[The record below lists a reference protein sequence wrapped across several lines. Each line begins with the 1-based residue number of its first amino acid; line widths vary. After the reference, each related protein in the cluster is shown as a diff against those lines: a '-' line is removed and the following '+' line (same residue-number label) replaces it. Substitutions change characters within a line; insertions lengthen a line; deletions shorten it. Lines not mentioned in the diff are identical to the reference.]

1 MNNISDVQ
9 NTVQQTETST
19 DLLKKI
25 NNEETTTESDISKDV
40 DFPSK
45 KIMNYIEAYDLAKQ
59 SSVATNE
66 SKIQHENTI
75 STDVF
80 NSTAQKNSSDSS
92 ISEENEIKSNLQM
105 AKHNV
110 SSDND
115 TCEAYLIRG
124 DQIMTVTSTDVSIYN
139 KSFSKC
145 LIFTTRFSIF
155 TKFVLLFVFL
165 SFPFCA
171 VSGTTSNRSLPQPE
185 MAQNNFLKIFE
196 VISSFDF
203 INFVALF

>member
-1 MNNISDVQ
+1 M
-9 NTVQQTETST
+9 
-19 DLLKKI
+19 KK
-25 NNEETTTESDISKDV
+25 N
-40 DFPSK
+40 
-45 KIMNYIEAYDLAKQ
+45 
-59 SSVATNE
+59 
-66 SKIQHENTI
+66 
-75 STDVF
+75 
-80 NSTAQKNSSDSS
+80 
-92 ISEENEIKSNLQM
+92 
-105 AKHNV
+105 
-110 SSDND
+110 DNQ

-124 DQIMTVTSTDVSIYN
+124 DQIMTVTSTDVSIHN